1 MGGGDAALAGFQRLQ
16 KLTSLADVRHS
27 GMVHGLL
34 QAVLL
39 WDLHVVGLLEGWQA
53 AHGRRVRSW
62 LERLG
67 RLEALAAL
75 AGLTHDHPDWCRP
88 SLVQGGPLE
97 LSATDLGHPLL
108 IPEACVPNDVS
119 LGPPGTFLL
128 VTGSNMSGKST
139 LLRACG
145 VNAVLALAGGPA
157 CAGELALPELAL
169 GTSFRVRD
177 SLEQGLSYFMAEL
190 RRLKEVVDLA
200 ADSPLPVLYLFDEIL
215 LGTNAEERR
224 VAVQKVLSRL
234 KALGAVGAVAT
245 HDLSLATAEGL
256 ADACVPVHFT
266 ERFDERNGRAEM
278 SFDYRVRPG
287 LAPTTNA
294 LKLLA
299 LVGLGDD
306 PPG

>member
-1 MGGGDAALAGFQRLQ
+1 
-16 KLTSLADVRHS
+16 
-27 GMVHGLL
+27 
-34 QAVLL
+34 
-39 WDLHVVGLLEGWQA
+39 
-53 AHGRRVRSW
+53 
-62 LERLG
+62 
-67 RLEALAAL
+67 
-75 AGLTHDHPDWCRP
+75 
-88 SLVQGGPLE
+88 
-97 LSATDLGHPLL
+97 
-108 IPEACVPNDVS
+108 
-119 LGPPGTFLL
+119 
-128 VTGSNMSGKST
+128 
-139 LLRACG
+139 
-145 VNAVLALAGGPA
+145 
-157 CAGELALPELAL
+157 
-169 GTSFRVRD
+169 
-177 SLEQGLSYFMAEL
+177 EL